1 VVTDVLNRARASSNA
16 FRDSNG
22 RKRHTPTKKTE
33 PTPKDTFVENGRRK
47 EERPKNRPGRPPRK
61 SDQNAVPDESKS
73 AGRERPRRRRTV
85 ESDHE
90 EGPDYLS
97 IVEQLRRDKKKEKR
111 LLDQEKALAADQE
124 IDLTIVRAGTLR
136 LVDWIRFHRI
146 YHAGGIQIRYK
157 KVCRSKNSE
166 AGYILILTSSSVDQ
180 SEDGCVDI
188 QSINGECPDIVKK
201 LLEPHILPPRRA
213 TNQHRFVLLQCNG
226 KRWELVDWHIVT
238 MRNEKSSS
246 PPPVETVLNVPN
258 KKRRTMR
265 TQEDQLDSPT
275 TTSEVRSGSEAP
287 THSQDQRDAVPK
299 RRTCGVKVIPY
310 STSRSRRETR
320 APRHRSISTDSSN
333 HTPSSARFTAVGDP
347 KEGHRRHLGI
357 SVQANSVSRH
367 QKSRDDR
374 HQVSTIDKGKGSTGP
389 TSHGTR
395 PVSNTSRSLFATAV
409 QPLMSVHSDGAP
421 PTFSDGHLTART
433 NNEPQ
438 MAHVRRLK
446 KRIFF
451 PRPVSVEIVS
461 VKLTDSPTEKPG
473 LRLNF
478 RAERGP
484 NKPFCP
490 EKAIINLP
498 LENRDDQYFM
508 VAMDS
513 LPDAGVLCPGTDEA
527 KIPLEEMEVLS
538 YKANEGKRSFLR
550 LPEFGEE
557 FTTLKETC
565 KMYCQASLP
574 RHVFIGPFSA
584 HLTAT
589 SQYMIPIKPLSGP
602 NGDAENMHQEEVDR
616 KPTILPVLPT
626 RKLITS
632 LRFNSSLNIELFS
645 EEVVRV
651 RIPFFNKKFVGPL
664 YAFKVKSF

>member
-1 VVTDVLNRARASSNA
+1 M
-16 FRDSNG
+16 
-22 RKRHTPTKKTE
+22 
-33 PTPKDTFVENGRRK
+33 
-47 EERPKNRPGRPPRK
+47 
-61 SDQNAVPDESKS
+61 
-73 AGRERPRRRRTV
+73 
-85 ESDHE
+85 
-90 EGPDYLS
+90 
-97 IVEQLRRDKKKEKR
+97 EQLRRDKKKEKR

-166 AGYILILTSSSVDQ
+166 AGYILILTPSSVDQ
-180 SEDGCVDI
+180 SEDGCIDI
-188 QSINGECPDIVKK
+188 QSINGECPDIIKK

-258 KKRRTMR
+258 KKRRTMY
-265 TQEDQLDSPT
+265 TPEDQLDSPNT
-275 TTSEVRSGSEAP
+275 TNQVRSGSEAP
-287 THSQDQRDAVPK
+287 THSQDQRDSVPK
-299 RRTCGVKVIPY
+299 RRTCGVKVISTPSSEV
-310 STSRSRRETR
+310 STSSSRHETR
-320 APRHRSISTDSSN
+320 ATRHRSMSTDSSN
-333 HTPSSARFTAVGDP
+333 QTSSSTRFTAVGDP
-347 KEGHRRHLGI
+347 KEGHHRHLGI
-357 SVQANSVSRH
+357 SIQANSGSRH
-367 QKSRDDR
+367 KKSRDDR

-389 TSHGTR
+389 TPRGTR
-395 PVSNTSRSLFATAV
+395 PVSSTSRLLFATAV

-433 NNEPQ
+433 NNELE
-438 MAHVRRLK
+438 MGLVRRVK

-451 PRPVSVEIVS
+451 PRPVSVKTIS

-473 LRLNF
+473 LSLTF

-490 EKAIINLP
+490 EKTIINLP
-498 LENRDDQYFM
+498 LENKDDQYFM

-527 KIPLEEMEVLS
+527 KITLEEMEVLS
-538 YKANEGKRSFLR
+538 YKALNEGKRSFLPLR
-550 LPEFGEE
+550 ALGEE

-565 KMYCQASLP
+565 TVYCQPNLP
-574 RHVFIGPFSA
+574 RHVFVGPFSA
-584 HLTAT
+584 HLIAT
-589 SQYMIPIKPLSGP
+589 SQYMISIKPFTGP

-616 KPTILPVLPT
+616 KPTILPVLAT

-632 LRFNSSLNIELFS
+632 IRFNSSLNIELFS

-664 YAFKVKSF
+664 YAFKVKSFNHHHFFSNTRQPQIKCLY